1 MYDWPSRTPR
11 NVRGSSRPMR
21 GSATLTTVESRNT
34 IPDPSTAAVRIQ
46 RERLICT
53 SEIPPAEE
61 VFQHPR
67 AGCLVEGD
75 AMAAWQHERGAW
87 AHRDLEPV
95 LAFQSALLQLG
106 SGLAQVVDAVNVD
119 RSFAFEVVGE
129 EHMRRT
135 VRQLD
140 HRHPRAHSLDREREL
155 AAKHVGEEPRVGR
168 DVAAGRVQIV
178 ELEERR
184 QLSPLAIPKK
194 QPRCSRSRSPSSRLT
209 PWSAVSC
216 LNVLP
221 CQGTTARSSSDWM
234 RAAHSLVL
242 MAGRIASI
250 APDGK
255 STVQN
260 GRLGLDWGRRRKR
273 PAGWAAGLALERGTP
288 WSHS

>member
-1 MYDWPSRTPR
+1 MFEDLRAR
-11 NVRGSSRPMR
+11 R
-21 GSATLTTVESRNT
+21 LVESN
-34 IPDPSTAAVRIQ
+34 AV
-46 RERLICT
+46 
-53 SEIPPAEE
+53 
-61 VFQHPR
+61 
-67 AGCLVEGD
+67 AGRQDKG
-75 AMAAWQHERGAW
+75 RTR

-95 LAFQSALLQLG
+95 LAFQSALLQVGDSLT
-106 SGLAQVVDAVNVD
+106 QVFDAIDVD

-140 HRHPRAHSLDREREL
+140 DRHARAHSLDREREL

-168 DVAAGRVQIV
+168 DIAAGRVQIV

-184 QLSPLAIPKK
+184 QLPPLAIPKK
-194 QPRCSRSRSPSSRLT
+194 QPRCSPSRSPSSRLT
-209 PWSAVSC
+209 PWPWSAVSC

-234 RAAHSLVL
+234 RAARSFVL

-260 GRLGLDWGRRRKR
+260 GRLGLDWGRRWKR
-273 PAGWAAGLALERGTP
+273 PAGWAAAFALEGSTT
-288 WSHS
+288 WSHSHSTSFVSRSGAMSSPPMTTAMKRRARSPTK

>member
-11 NVRGSSRPMR
+11 NVRGSARPMR

-46 RERLICT
+46 RERLMCT

-168 DVAAGRVQIV
+168 DIAAGRVQIV

-184 QLSPLAIPKK
+184 QLPPLAIPKK
-194 QPRCSRSRSPSSRLT
+194 RPRR
-209 PWSAVSC
+209 
-216 LNVLP
+216 
-221 CQGTTARSSSDWM
+221 
-234 RAAHSLVL
+234 SLVL
-242 MAGRIASI
+242 MAGRIAASPP
-250 APDGK
+250 AK
-255 STVQN
+255 STAQS
-260 GRLGLDWGRRRKR
+260 GRLGIDCGRGQRR
-273 PAGWAAGLALERGTP
+273 PAGWAAAFATEGGTP
-288 WSHS
+288 WAHSHST